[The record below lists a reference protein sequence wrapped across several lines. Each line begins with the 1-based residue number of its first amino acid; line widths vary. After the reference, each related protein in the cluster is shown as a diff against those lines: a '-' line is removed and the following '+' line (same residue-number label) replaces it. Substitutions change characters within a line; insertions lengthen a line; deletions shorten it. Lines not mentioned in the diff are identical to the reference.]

1 MNVELV
7 ALIGALGIFF
17 IILSFESLAVT
28 RRAPRSRLRQAVDAD
43 QVEPLRVFAGRPLL
57 DRLFGPL
64 VLQWAGRLRALLKR
78 GEQDEQRLQMAGA
91 PARYP
96 TVNDFYAYK
105 VLYGV
110 GAFVVGAFAVATL
123 DLGAGWVWLPLVL
136 GVAGLFWPDLQ
147 VRRLINR
154 RQDDLLAEMAFTLDR
169 LAVHVAA
176 GQTLAQAQRDV
187 ARQPGG
193 LFTQELQRIVR
204 EYQAGVPLPEAWA
217 HFAARYPHVNEA
229 PLLAGQ
235 IAMAHDKH
243 QEIVPGLQA
252 MAVMIRDRVEANV
265 LARGVQ
271 TPVFMTIVLGV
282 FILPAIA
289 IIVGGPGIVMI
300 FTQFL

>member
-17 IILSFESLAVT
+17 IIRSFESLAVT

-136 GVAGLFWPDLQ
+136 G
-147 VRRLINR
+147 
-154 RQDDLLAEMAFTLDR
+154 
-169 LAVHVAA
+169 
-176 GQTLAQAQRDV
+176 
-187 ARQPGG
+187 
-193 LFTQELQRIVR
+193 
-204 EYQAGVPLPEAWA
+204 
-217 HFAARYPHVNEA
+217 
-229 PLLAGQ
+229 
-235 IAMAHDKH
+235 
-243 QEIVPGLQA
+243 
-252 MAVMIRDRVEANV
+252 
-265 LARGVQ
+265 
-271 TPVFMTIVLGV
+271 
-282 FILPAIA
+282 
-289 IIVGGPGIVMI
+289 
-300 FTQFL
+300 